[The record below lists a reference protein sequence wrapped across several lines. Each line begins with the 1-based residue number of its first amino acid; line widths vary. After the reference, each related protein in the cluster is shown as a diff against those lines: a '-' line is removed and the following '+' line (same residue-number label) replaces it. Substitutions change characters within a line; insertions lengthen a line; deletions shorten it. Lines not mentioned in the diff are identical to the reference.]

1 MFTLLNE
8 SARERIL
15 FLDGGMGTM
24 IQALG
29 LCEADYRGDR
39 FLDHPS
45 DLKGNH
51 DVLCITRPAFI
62 QKIHYQYLEAGSD
75 IICTNTFNS
84 TRIAQQDYQF
94 AVHVPELNREAA
106 RIAKQAVEEFQV
118 AHPDRRCWVAGS
130 LGPTNKTASLS
141 PDVNRPA
148 FRGVSFQELVEAYE
162 EQTLALIEGGV
173 DILLVETVFDTLN
186 LKACLFAIE
195 NIFDSIATR
204 LPIMVSVTITD
215 QSGRTLSGQTIEAF
229 WYSIR
234 HANPWSVGINCALG
248 AQQMRP
254 YIQELSKLAHCWISC
269 HPNAGLPNPLVPT
282 GYDEMPED
290 TAQFLLDFGKSRFV
304 NIVGGCCGTTP
315 AHIAK
320 IREYLSPLEPR
331 IPPQRDTAM
340 CLSGLEPLRVP
351 DTGAPFLMV
360 GERTNVTGSP
370 KFNKLIQE
378 KNFEGALIVAR
389 QQVENGANIL
399 DVNFDEGL
407 LDSKGCME
415 HFLNLLGS
423 EPEICR
429 VPIMIDSSNWSVL
442 EAGLRCI
449 QGKGVVNSI
458 SLKEGPASFCE
469 HAKKVKRYGAA
480 VVVMA
485 FDENGQAATRDEK
498 VRICQRAYQLLV
510 EEVGFPAEDII
521 FDPNVLTVATGM
533 IEHNQ
538 YAISFIEALR
548 EIKRTCPGAKTS
560 GGISNVSFSFR
571 GQNQVREAMHASF
584 LYHSIRAG
592 LDMGIVNAGM
602 LEVYEEIPKELLEKI
617 EAVLLDQNPDATDTL
632 IEFAQGYQREARE
645 KGTDP
650 HAWRQMPV
658 RERIGHAMVHGIAD
672 FIELDAEEVLGILQ
686 SPLQVIEGP
695 LMDGMKIVGE
705 LFGAGKMFLPQVVK
719 SARVMKKAV
728 AFLEPFM
735 AAQREGK
742 ASNQGTFVIAT
753 VKGDVHD
760 IGKNIVSV
768 VLACNNYRV
777 IDLGVMVRC
786 EKILECAKAEN
797 ADLIG
802 LSGLITPSLEEM
814 IYNAQ
819 EMQRLGLTVPL
830 LIGGATTSKMHTALK
845 IAPHYASPVVQV
857 ADASLV
863 VDVCNQLLHPERR
876 AAYIEGVLQ
885 EQAVLRE
892 RFLQKQKGVQFLS
905 AEEAYAKRPQMD
917 WGSTEISNPSFLGIQ
932 HVECESLST
941 LVKYIDWSPFFWT
954 WGLQGFYPR
963 ILKSAKYGKQ
973 ATELFADAQRLLQD
987 IIEGQLFT
995 PQSVLGIFPAN
1006 SEGND
1011 VWVYD
1016 PADFGKK
1023 LEKFCFL
1030 RQQKKKESDDPY
1042 LCLSDFIA
1050 PSDSGRKDH
1059 LGFFAVTMGDGVER
1073 LAAEYEKKQDDYS
1086 AILVKALGDRLA
1098 EAFAEYL
1105 HQKVRGIFG
1114 FPDVPDATI
1123 DDLVQEKYRSI
1134 RPAPGYPACPVHSE
1148 KGKMW
1153 EFLQVQ
1159 QRIGVHLTESFAMT
1173 PASSVCGYY
1182 FMHPQAKYFRVGD
1195 QSEA

>member
-1 MFTLLNE
+1 MIDTIL
-8 SARERIL
+8 RKQIL
-15 FLDGGMGTM
+15 FLDGAMGTM
-24 IQALG
+24 IQGLG
-29 LCEADYRGDR
+29 LQESDYRGDR

-51 DVLCITRPAFI
+51 DILCITRPAYI
-62 QKIHYQYLEAGSD
+62 QKIHRQYLEAGSD

-94 AVHVPELNREAA
+94 SAHVPELNRQAA
-106 RIAKQAVEEFQV
+106 RIAKETVQQFQV
-118 AHPDRRCWVAGS
+118 EHPDRQCWVAGS

-141 PDVNRPA
+141 PDVNQPA
-148 FRGVSFQELVEAYE
+148 FRGVSFQELVDAYE
-162 EQTLALIEGGV
+162 EQTSALIEGGA
-173 DILLVETVFDTLN
+173 DLLLVETVFDTLN
-186 LKACLFAIE
+186 LKACLFAID
-195 NIFDSIATR
+195 NVFASLGLR

-254 YIQELSKLAHCWISC
+254 YIEELSKLADCWISC
-269 HPNAGLPNPLVPT
+269 HPNAGLPNPLAPT
-282 GYDEMPED
+282 GYDELPED
-290 TAQFLLDFGKSRFV
+290 TAAFLLDFAQSGFV

-320 IREYLSPLEPR
+320 IHEMLSPLAPR
-331 IPPQRDTAM
+331 TPPARDTAM

-351 DTGAPFLMV
+351 DTGAPFLLV

-378 KNFEGALIVAR
+378 KNFEGALIIAR

-399 DVNFDEGL
+399 DVNFDEGM
-407 LDSKGCME
+407 LDSEGCMV
-415 HFLNLLGS
+415 HFLHLLAS
-423 EPEICR
+423 EPEISR
-429 VPIMIDSSNWSVL
+429 VPVMIDSSKWSVI

-449 QGKGVVNSI
+449 QGKGVVNSV
-458 SLKEGPASFCE
+458 SLKEGEAAFCA
-469 HAKKVKRYGAA
+469 HARKVKKYGAA
-480 VVVMA
+480 MVVMA
-485 FDENGQAATRDEK
+485 FDENGQAASKEEK
-498 VRICQRAYQLLV
+498 VRICQRAYGLLV
-510 EEVGFPAEDII
+510 QEVGFPPEDII

-533 IEHNQ
+533 AEHNG
-538 YAISFIEALR
+538 YAISFIEAVR
-548 EIKRTCPGAKTS
+548 EIKRVCPRAKTS
-560 GGISNVSFSFR
+560 GGISNISFSFR
-571 GQNQVREAMHASF
+571 GQNQVREAMHAAF
-584 LYHSIRAG
+584 LYHSIQAG

-602 LEVYEEIPKELLEKI
+602 LEVYEEVPKELLGKI
-617 EAVLLDQNPDATDTL
+617 EAVLLDQHPGATDVL

-645 KGTDP
+645 KGGDP
-650 HAWRQMPV
+650 HAWRRLPV
-658 RERIGHAMVHGIAD
+658 QKRIEHAMVHGIAD
-672 FIELDAEEVLGILQ
+672 FIELDAEEVLAILQ
-686 SPLQVIEGP
+686 SPLRVIEGP

-728 AFLEPFM
+728 AYLEPFM

-742 ASNQGTFVIAT
+742 ASTQGVFVIAT

-797 ADLIG
+797 ADMIG

-819 EMQRLGLTVPL
+819 EMQRLNLSVPL
-830 LIGGATTSKMHTALK
+830 LIGGATTSKIHTALK
-845 IAPHYASPVVQV
+845 IAPQYGSPVIHV

-863 VDVCNQLLHPERR
+863 VDVCNQLMNPGRK
-876 AAYIEGVLQ
+876 AAYVEGMLQ
-885 EQAVLRE
+885 EQATLRE
-892 RFLQKQKGVQFLS
+892 RYLQRQQGIQFLS
-905 AEEAYAKRPQMD
+905 AEEAYAKRLQID
-917 WGSTEISNPSFLGIQ
+917 WGSTEISSPSFVGIQ
-932 HVECESLST
+932 HVECESLAT

-963 ILKSAKYGKQ
+963 ILQSAKYGKQ
-973 ATELFADAQRLLQD
+973 AKDLFADAQTLLQQ
-987 IIEGQLFT
+987 IIEQQLFT
-995 PQSVLGIFPAN
+995 PQSLLGIFPAN
-1006 SEGND
+1006 AEGND
-1011 VWVYD
+1011 VWVYQ
-1016 PADFGKK
+1016 PANSAEKI
-1023 LEKFCFL
+1023 EKFCFQ
-1030 RQQKKKESDDPY
+1030 RQQKKKESDEPY

-1050 PSDSGRKDH
+1050 PAISEQKDH
-1059 LGFFAVTMGDGVER
+1059 LGFFVVTMGDGVEQ
-1073 LAAEYEKKQDDYS
+1073 LALEYEKKQDDYS

-1114 FPDVPDATI
+1114 FPDTPGTLI
-1123 DDLVQEKYRSI
+1123 EDLIQEKYRSI

-1148 KGKMW
+1148 KGKIW
-1153 EFLQVQ
+1153 EFLQVES
-1159 QRIGVHLTESFAMT
+1159 RLGVRLTESFAMT

-1195 QSEA
+1195 VREV